1 MKQKTS
7 RRSWQGR
14 IAIEGLSLRRRR
26 SRRRG
31 RSRFLDFPS
40 ILRLKFPTTQ
50 RKAVKGS
57 SDQEIELAKFVST
70 PLPAYREYSTD
81 EMRRRADD
89 FRTELQRRR
98 TVREFSS
105 RPVPQ
110 EVIEDCLRAAGTAPN
125 GANLQPWHFV
135 VVSDPAM
142 KREIRVAAE
151 KEEQEF
157 YLRKAPQEWLDAL
170 APLGTDEHKPF
181 LESAPYL
188 IVIFAQS
195 YSLLP
200 DGRKVKNYYVQESV
214 GIATGILITAVHHAG
229 LVSLT
234 HTPSPMGFLNQLL
247 GRPVQERAF
256 LILVVGYPD
265 SDAMVPAITKKK
277 LEEIATFV

>member
-1 MKQKTS
+1 
-7 RRSWQGR
+7 
-14 IAIEGLSLRRRR
+14 
-26 SRRRG
+26 
-31 RSRFLDFPS
+31 
-40 ILRLKFPTTQ
+40 
-50 RKAVKGS
+50 
-57 SDQEIELAKFVST
+57 
-70 PLPAYREYSTD
+70 
-81 EMRRRADD
+81 MRRRADE

-105 RPVPQ
+105 RPVPR

-135 VVSDPAM
+135 VVSDPTM

-151 KEEQEF
+151 KEEREF
-157 YLRKAPQEWLDAL
+157 YLRKAPQEWLEAL
-170 APLGTDEHKPF
+170 APLGTNEHKPF

-188 IVIFAQS
+188 IAIFAQS

-214 GIATGILITAVHHAG
+214 GIATGILITAIHHAG

-234 HTPSPMGFLNQLL
+234 HTPNPMGFLNQLL

-256 LILVVGYPD
+256 LILVVGYPG
-265 SDAMVPAITKKK
+265 SDAMVPALTKKRWK
-277 LEEIATFV
+277 RLPPSFSWRRSTARDLAVL